1 MSRGSVHPEP
11 RRARCT
17 TSLGSMS
24 DRPRIFR
31 ARKFV
36 TLDSGMPVAEAVAV
50 LEGRILHSGSFAE
63 VSADLAGRNPIVDD
77 SFGDKVVT
85 PGFVEAHCHALE
97 EGSVAAFPWVGTY
110 PRRTADGGVRE
121 GCPTLGDVLVR
132 ISGAHGALADPNEI
146 LCCLGWDPSMAGGE
160 HLTGAL
166 LDGVS
171 EARPIFVLH
180 ASGHIGVGNSAM
192 MRRAGITR
200 DSHHEGVMRDG
211 HGEPNG
217 ELRELALSLVL
228 GPHVRLELG
237 AQTAAANVGA
247 LARRVG
253 CTTLTDLAF
262 RATERSVAAYSD
274 AVEREDSPIRV
285 LYAPFVQVLRERFG
299 DGTLEHIAGL
309 AAGGSDKFRMG
320 PVKFIFDGSI
330 QGRSARMK
338 WPGYCCGDPN
348 GMWLADADEMFEMMA
363 PFHRAGFQLA
373 LHTNGD
379 EAVDRGIDVYERLLT
394 DTPRFDHRHR
404 LEHAQLASDHAFRRM
419 KALGLCVN
427 LFANHV
433 YFWGETHRSDTAGP
447 ARARKLDAC
456 GTALRL
462 GVPFSI
468 HCDAPVTPLDP
479 LFTMWCAVNRITSAG
494 RRLGDNERIGA
505 EAALRAVTLD
515 AAFLLKMDDRIGS
528 IEAGKWADFAVLDA
542 DPLAVD
548 PESLKDIDVAAT
560 VLAGVVH
567 PN

>member
-1 MSRGSVHPEP
+1 MTE
-11 RRARCT
+11 
-17 TSLGSMS
+17 
-24 DRPRIFR
+24 RPRIFR
-31 ARKFV
+31 ARKIV
-36 TLDSGMPVAEAVAV
+36 TLDSGMPDAEAIAV
-50 LEGRILHSGSFAE
+50 LDGRILHSGTFPD
-63 VSADLAGRNPIVDD
+63 VVADLSGMNPDVDD
-77 SFGDKVVT
+77 SFGDKVIT

-110 PRRTADGGVRE
+110 PRRTADGGMRP
-121 GCPTLGDVLVR
+121 GCPTLA
-132 ISGAHGALADPNEI
+132 SALEHIRSVHASMDDPGEI

-160 HLTGAL
+160 HLTGDL

-171 EARPIFVLH
+171 ESRPIFVLH

-200 DSHHEGVMRDG
+200 DTDRHGVMRDG
-211 HGEPNG
+211 AGEPNG
-217 ELRELALSLVL
+217 ELREMALSLVL

-237 AQTAAANVGA
+237 AEVAAANVGV

-262 RATERSVAAYSD
+262 RATERSVAAYET
-274 AVEREDSPIRV
+274 AVERDDSPIRV
-285 LYAPFVQVLRERFG
+285 LYAPFVQVLKERYG
-299 DGTLEHIAGL
+299 EDTLAHISTL
-309 AAGGSDKFRMG
+309 AANRSDKFRMG

-348 GMWLADADEMFEMMA
+348 GMWLAEADDMFEMMA
-363 PFHRAGFQLA
+363 PFHKAGFQLA

-394 DTPRFDHRHR
+394 EMPRFDHRHR

-433 YFWGETHRSDTAGP
+433 YFWGETHRAETAGP

-456 GTALRL
+456 GTAHRL

-494 RRLGDNERIGA
+494 RSLGEHERIDA
-505 EAALRAVTLD
+505 ETALRAATLD
-515 AAFLLKMDDRIGS
+515 AAYLLRMDDQIGS
-528 IEAGKWADFAVLDA
+528 LEAGKYADFAVLDD

-548 PESLKDIDVAAT
+548 PAALKDIGVAAT
-560 VLAGVVH
+560 VLSGRVH
-567 PN
+567 AN